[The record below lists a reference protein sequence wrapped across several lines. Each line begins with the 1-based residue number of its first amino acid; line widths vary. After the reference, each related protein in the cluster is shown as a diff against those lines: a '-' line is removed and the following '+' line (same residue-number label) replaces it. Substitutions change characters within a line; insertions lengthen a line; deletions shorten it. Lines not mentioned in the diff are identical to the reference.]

1 MEVAGDLDKG
11 CLSGV
16 VGMKADWS
24 GLKEE
29 WEERKVKKGFLT
41 FNCDKIHKT

>member
-11 CLSGV
+11 CLSRVKGLKV
-16 VGMKADWS
+16 DCS

-29 WEERKVKKGFLT
+29 WEKRNV
-41 FNCDKIHKT
+41 